1 MPVCS
6 SYGNGASRRVRP
18 GQWNSINPTETPAWI
33 PIGCLNLRELKRG
46 AADTVA
52 GRIDI
57 DPAEAAMIPARLH
70 EDDARECIYA
80 DLLDRI
86 NAEFDL
92 DPFDPW
98 PRHEHSGASIAV
110 TLSAYR
116 RAGGR
121 RGMIKP
127 DETIDDRLEA
137 AEDAARRAH
146 LRNQVQILWRSR
158 REECVLDLATNYN
171 CTQLTLREHYR
182 SHTSVVYSQNWC

>member
-1 MPVCS
+1 MQVCS

-18 GQWNSINPTETPAWI
+18 EQWSSINPTETPAWI

-46 AADTVA
+46 ADTVA

-92 DPFDPW
+92 DPFDP
-98 PRHEHSGASIAV
+98 
-110 TLSAYR
+110 
-116 RAGGR
+116 
-121 RGMIKP
+121 
-127 DETIDDRLEA
+127 
-137 AEDAARRAH
+137 
-146 LRNQVQILWRSR
+146 
-158 REECVLDLATNYN
+158 
-171 CTQLTLREHYR
+171 
-182 SHTSVVYSQNWC
+182 